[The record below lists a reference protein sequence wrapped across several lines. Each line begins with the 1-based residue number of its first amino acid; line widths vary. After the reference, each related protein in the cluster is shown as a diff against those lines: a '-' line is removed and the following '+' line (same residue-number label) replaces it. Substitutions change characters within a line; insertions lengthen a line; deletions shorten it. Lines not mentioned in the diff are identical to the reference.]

1 MLTDAVLGVLRAAC
15 QQPIPSLK
23 GTSSMVTHHV
33 IQAALQS
40 AVDGGVFPGAQ
51 LAVRLRGELV
61 CVVTAGRL
69 SSEPPGLPV
78 QATTIYDLASLT
90 KPLVTVTSVLLLIQR
105 AKVALEDPVQE
116 VLAELHGAPIG
127 QATVR
132 DLLTHRSG
140 LPGWR
145 PFYKQLDARDMVSG
159 LPGGDQPAK
168 QHVLEM
174 IRDEPLIYVRG
185 ERSLYSDLG
194 FMLLGFL
201 VERLSGMALDLW
213 CEEAIVRPLQADP
226 MMFRPTAGRAQSDVV
241 GPIVDVSRIAPSE
254 QDEWRNRLLRGEVHD
269 ENAAAMGGV
278 AGHAGLFGTA
288 ESVLAVSG
296 AWLRGYYGRESI
308 LEGELV
314 RQFTTRHES
323 AARSSWALGW
333 DTPSA
338 PSSSGSSFSE
348 RSFGHL
354 GYTGTSLWID
364 PSCELEVVLLS
375 NRVHPSRRNEKIKVF
390 RPLIHDLVYREFVS
404 A

>member
-308 LEGELV
+308 LERELV
-314 RQFTTRHES
+314 GQFTARHES

>member
-1 MLTDAVLGVLRAAC
+1 MA
-15 QQPIPSLK
+15 I
-23 GTSSMVTHHV
+23 HHV

-40 AVDGGVFPGAQ
+40 AVDDGVFPGAQ
-51 LAVRLRGELV
+51 LAVRLRGELQ
-61 CVVTAGRL
+61 CLVVAGRL
-69 SSEPPGLPV
+69 SSEPPGFPV
-78 QATTIYDLASLT
+78 QPTTIYDLASLT
-90 KPLVTVTSVLLLIQR
+90 KPLATVTSVLLLIQR
-105 AKVALEDPVQE
+105 AKVTLGDPVQE
-116 VLAELHGAPIG
+116 VLAELEGAPIG

-145 PFYKQLDARDMVSG
+145 PFYERLEARGMVPG
-159 LPGGDQPAK
+159 LPGGDQPVK
-168 QHVLEM
+168 QQVLKM
-174 IRDEPLIYVRG
+174 IRDEPLIYERG
-185 ERSLYSDLG
+185 ERSVYSDLG

-201 VERLSGMALDLW
+201 VERLSGMALDHW
-213 CEEAIVRPLQADP
+213 CEGEIVRPLRADP
-226 MMFRPTAGRAQSDVV
+226 LMFCPAAGRAQLDVV
-241 GPIVDVSRIAPSE
+241 RPIVDVSRIAPTE

-296 AWLRGYYGRESI
+296 AWLSGYQGRESI
-308 LEGELV
+308 LDGELV
-314 RQFTTRHES
+314 RQFTTRQES
-323 AARSSWALGW
+323 ATRSSWALGW

-364 PSCELEVVLLS
+364 PLCELEVVLLS
-375 NRVHPSRRNEKIKVF
+375 NRVYPSRRNEKIKVF
-390 RPLIHDLVYREFVS
+390 RPGIHDLVYREYVS

>member
-1 MLTDAVLGVLRAAC
+1 MATR
-15 QQPIPSLK
+15 
-23 GTSSMVTHHV
+23 HV

-40 AVDGGVFPGAQ
+40 AVDDSVFPGAQ
-51 LAVRLRGELV
+51 LAVRLRGKLQ
-61 CVVTAGRL
+61 CVAVAGRL
-69 SSEPPGLPV
+69 SSEPSGPPV
-78 QATTIYDLASLT
+78 QSTTIYDLASLT
-90 KPLVTVTSVLLLIQR
+90 KPLATGTSLLLLVQR

-116 VLAELHGAPIG
+116 VLTELEGTPIG

-145 PFYKQLDARDMVSG
+145 PFYERLDQETVVPESSGGNQPVKQR
-159 LPGGDQPAK
+159 
-168 QHVLEM
+168 VLKM
-174 IRDEPLIYVRG
+174 IRDEPLIYTRG
-185 ERSLYSDLG
+185 ERCVYSDLG

-213 CEEAIVRPLQADP
+213 FKEEIVHPLQADP
-226 MMFRPTAGRAQSDVV
+226 MMFCPTAGGAQLD
-241 GPIVDVSRIAPSE
+241 GIRPIVDVSRIAPTE
-254 QDEWRNRLLRGEVHD
+254 QDAWRNRLLRGEVHD

-278 AGHAGLFGTA
+278 AGHAGLFGAA

-296 AWLRGYYGRESI
+296 AWLHGYHGRESI
-308 LEGELV
+308 LDRDLV
-314 RQFTTRHES
+314 REFTTRQES
-323 AARSSWALGW
+323 AVRSSWALGW

-348 RSFGHL
+348 HSFGHL

-364 PSCELEVVLLS
+364 PQCELEVVLLS

-390 RPLIHDLVYREFVS
+390 RPYIHDLVFREFVS
-404 A
+404 ARESGLC